1 MVFKKCTNF
10 KPDIV
15 DIPVNKLTGLSC
27 SNKALYITYYL
38 LCYWE
43 GQGWAGWHQL
53 EKRSKITNDQV

>member
-1 MVFKKCTNF
+1 MVFKKCINF
-10 KPDIV
+10 KLDIV
-15 DIPVNKLTGLSC
+15 DIPVNKLTGLPC

-53 EKRSKITNDQV
+53 EKEAK